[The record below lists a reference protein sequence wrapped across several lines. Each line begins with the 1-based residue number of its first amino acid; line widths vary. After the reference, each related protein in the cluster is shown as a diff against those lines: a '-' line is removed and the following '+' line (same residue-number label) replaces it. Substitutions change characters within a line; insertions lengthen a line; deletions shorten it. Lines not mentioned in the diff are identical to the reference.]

1 MNWME
6 LRAPAPLGTA
16 ADPVERELTAEDCSR
31 LARGQTRGQ
40 RKCAGYVECPPG
52 MRCNG
57 VVRAPFLRI
66 AQSLL
71 WQPG

>member
-16 ADPVERELTAEDCSR
+16 ADPVDRELTAEDCSR
-31 LARGQTRGQ
+31 LARGQTRAQ
-40 RKCAGYVECPPG
+40 RKCAGYVECPPD

-57 VVRAPFLRI
+57 VVRTPFL
-66 AQSLL
+66 
-71 WQPG
+71 